1 MFTAIQLHYQR
12 LKTEKDKG
20 KFKRKIMHDSGISES
35 TFYRILQNEPGKLL
49 KNILS
54 EATGIEATEL
64 YKTIDPVLTTKKTIT
79 K

>member
-1 MFTAIQLHYQR
+1 MFTAVQLHYLR
-12 LKTEKDKG
+12 LKTEEAKG
-20 KFKRKIMHDSGISES
+20 AFKRKIMRDTGISES

-49 KNILS
+49 KGVLA

-64 YKTIDPVLTTKKTIT
+64 YKTIDPELTTQKTIT